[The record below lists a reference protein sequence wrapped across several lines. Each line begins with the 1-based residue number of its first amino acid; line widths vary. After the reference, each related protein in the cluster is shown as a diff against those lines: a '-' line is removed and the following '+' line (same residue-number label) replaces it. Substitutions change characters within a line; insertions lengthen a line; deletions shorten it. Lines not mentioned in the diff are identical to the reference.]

1 MGIATPLKALNSEQV
16 KLEALAHELNVD
28 KSTVSKL
35 SNKTLG
41 DIHLRKLKRFVEAT
55 GGLMNIEI
63 ILSDGTRFTV

>member
-1 MGIATPLKALNSEQV
+1 MGIDTPLKALNGGQV